1 MRLLVA
7 GSHGQVAKAFLDV
20 APCAPD
26 IDACAIGRPGLDIC
40 NSRTIERSLADIT
53 PDVIINA
60 AAYTAV
66 DLAEDEAEQAHA
78 LNSTGARLLSEAAAR
93 RGIPIVHISTDYVF
107 DGEKTGAYIE
117 TDATNPQSVYGRTKL
132 EGEQAVAEA
141 NPRHIILRTAWVY
154 SPFGKN
160 FVKTI
165 LSNAAKGNPLRVVA
179 DQRGSPTYAHDLVA
193 AILTVCREISKKDG
207 AAQEWGVYHAAG
219 SGEATW
225 YEFAEAILEESKK
238 RNGPQT
244 SLAAI
249 GTDGY
254 PTRASRPKNSLLDCA
269 KLKRA
274 FGIEFPHWHQGTKLC
289 VERLLEQ
296 EAT

>member
-7 GSHGQVAKAFLDV
+7 GSHGQVAKAFLEI
-20 APCAPD
+20 APSAPD

-66 DLAEDEAEQAHA
+66 DQAEDEAEQAHA
-78 LNSTGARLLSEAAAR
+78 LNCTGARLLSEAAAR

-107 DGEKTGAYIE
+107 DGEKAGAYLE
-117 TDATNPQSVYGRTKL
+117 SDATSPQSVYGRTKL
-132 EGEQAVAEA
+132 DGEHAVASA
-141 NPRHIILRTAWVY
+141 NPHHIILRTAWVY

-165 LSNAAKGNPLRVVA
+165 LNNAAKGNPLRVVN

-193 AILTVCREISKKDG
+193 AILAVCREITKKN
-207 AAQEWGVYHAAG
+207 AAPEWGVYHAAG
-219 SGEATW
+219 SGKATW
-225 YEFAEAILEESKK
+225 HEFAAAILDESKK
-238 RNGPQT
+238 HNGPANFARGHRHGRLSDARGAAQK
-244 SLAAI
+244 LA
-249 GTDGY
+249 T
-254 PTRASRPKNSLLDCA
+254 
-269 KLKRA
+269 
-274 FGIEFPHWHQGTKLC
+274 
-289 VERLLEQ
+289 RLLEAQ
-296 EAT
+296 THLRRGAAALANRRRALR

>member
-7 GSHGQVAKAFLDV
+7 GSHGQVAKAFLEV
-20 APCAPD
+20 APSAPD

-40 NSRTIERSLADIT
+40 NSRTIERSLADIK

-66 DLAEDEAEQAHA
+66 DQAEDEAEQAHA
-78 LNSTGARLLSEAAAR
+78 LNCTGAKLLSEAAQR

-107 DGEKTGAYIE
+107 DGDKAGAYLE
-117 TDATNPQSVYGRTKL
+117 TDATGPKSVYGRTKL
-132 EGEQAVAEA
+132 EGEHAVASA
-141 NPRHIILRTAWVY
+141 NPHHIILRTAWVY

-165 LSNAAKGNPLRVVA
+165 LNNAAKGNPLRVVA
-179 DQRGSPTYAHDLVA
+179 DQRGSPTYAPHLVE
-193 AILTVCREISKKDG
+193 AILAVCREITKKG
-207 AAQEWGVYHAAG
+207 AGPEWGVYHAAG

-225 YEFAEAILEESKK
+225 HEFAAAILDKSKK

-254 PTRASRPKNSLLDCA
+254 PTRAARPKNSLLDCS
-269 KLKRA
+269 KLKRT
-274 FGIEFPHWHQGTKLC
+274 FGLELPHWQTGVALC
-289 VERLLEQ
+289 VKRLLEHP
-296 EAT
+296 AA